1 MPDYCFVLG
10 CDRSGT
16 TALTRLL
23 HAHPQVVIGM
33 ERFKQ
38 RLSRQELP
46 AFGPSLFEPDRF
58 VDFRPD
64 DTNITPDANPRFR
77 THYELAAE
85 RLRQG
90 TVRYIGD
97 KVVAKPHLA
106 LAIKAQFPTPRIVF
120 IYRDLLRVA
129 SSFCVRARNPDDTNW
144 PEERNHRTALER
156 WNEAFDAIDAFDAA
170 PREGSVFVVRYER
183 LFDGEVRTRDAM
195 FRYLGLEVT
204 PEVEHQFR
212 GATAHWDEHLAKP
225 LALADTQIA
234 ELEAALPG
242 SSLERFDARFASQLE
257 QHGAR

>member
-33 ERFKQ
+33 ERFKY

-46 AFGPSLFEPDRF
+46 GFGPSLFEPDRF
-58 VDFRPD
+58 LDFQPG
-64 DTNITPDANPRFR
+64 DTNITPTANPRFL
-77 THYELAAE
+77 THFELATE
-85 RLRQG
+85 RLRRG
-90 TVRYIGD
+90 DVRYIGD
-97 KVVAKPHLA
+97 KLIAKPHLA
-106 LAIKAQFPTPRIVF
+106 LAIKAQFPAPKVIF

-144 PEERNHRTALER
+144 PEDRNHRTALER

-170 PREGSVFVVRYER
+170 PQPGSAFVVRYER
-183 LFDGEVRTRDAM
+183 LFDGDERTCRAM
-195 FRYLGLEVT
+195 FAYLDLEVT
-204 PEVEHQFR
+204 TEVEQQFNA
-212 GATAHWDEHLAKP
+212 ATAHWDEHLAKP

-234 ELEAALPG
+234 ELEATLPG

-257 QHGAR
+257 RHDRH